1 MTLSA
6 KNAQDGNA
14 DVWTY
19 TFEHLPDTDGSG
31 NPYTYWVEEEHLES
45 YTVTGSGTLAL
56 TNTLGGKE
64 TEIPIQG
71 RKTWVGDG
79 ADDRP
84 NSITLSLLQNG
95 TKVAEREVTPNAD
108 GSWTYDFGSWP
119 AYDDSGRA
127 YTYTVQ
133 EEPVDGYGSRV
144 DGWNVI
150 NGKGNLTV
158 KKQVYSGDRQRDF
171 SFTVTL
177 DDKSINGICGKTGIA
192 RQPRACP
199 PASATQWQRRVW
211 TAMGPASRGT
221 TPGWSRSET
230 RRKC

>member
-1 MTLSA
+1 MAGEVTLSA
-6 KNAQDGNA
+6 ENAQDGNA

-64 TEIPIQG
+64 TEIAIQG

-133 EEPVDGYGSRV
+133 EEPVDGYGSPGWT
-144 DGWNVI
+144 DG
-150 NGKGNLTV
+150 T
-158 KKQVYSGDRQRDF
+158 S
-171 SFTVTL
+171 STE
-177 DDKSINGICGKTGIA
+177 
-192 RQPRACP
+192 
-199 PASATQWQRRVW
+199 
-211 TAMGPASRGT
+211 RGT
-221 TPGWSRSET
+221 
-230 RRKC
+230 